1 MRETQGQGA
10 YAGEHVEERE
20 GVSGFNLP
28 PGASGCGWFSH
39 EEAEPD
45 SDQIDCKL
53 CGREFE
59 PKQDELIC
67 PKCASAED
75 DEE

>member
-1 MRETQGQGA
+1 MTRN
-10 YAGEHVEERE
+10 
-20 GVSGFNLP
+20 FNMP
-28 PGASGCGWFSH
+28 PGNGWFSH
-39 EEAEPD
+39 EEPEPD

-59 PKQDELIC
+59 PEQDELIC

>member
-1 MRETQGQGA
+1 MSR
-10 YAGEHVEERE
+10 
-20 GVSGFNLP
+20 NPLNP
-28 PGASGCGWFSH
+28 PGHGFYEYGGN
-39 EEAEPD
+39 EPD